1 MADDR
6 EVLREVWEGRIPV
19 AFHLAKDEVASEQ
32 PDPFYVSMIAVTPK
46 KKKKKKKKSVF
57 TLTRLTATSERLQT
71 FLFTFFFFF
80 STILKIF
87 SPSRY

>member
-32 PDPFYVSMIAVTPK
+32 PDPFYVSMKGQNSFSI
-46 KKKKKKKKSVF
+46 
-57 TLTRLTATSERLQT
+57 TRHCIPQ
-71 FLFTFFFFF
+71 
-80 STILKIF
+80 
-87 SPSRY
+87 